1 MKRRRLLTR
10 CLLWGAVVLWMAVI
24 FLFSGQN
31 GEDSSSLSGSI
42 TAFLLRLF
50 VPGFDS
56 MPPADQSALAEPL
69 QFLGAANAPT
79 PGCTPCW
86 ESSASRRS
94 APIPPGRAY
103 GCCCRCCSAPLRR
116 FGRAA
121 PMPLFPAGL
130 PRLPTCSSIAAAP
143 WRASFWPRWRFF
155 CIGIAGKKP
164 PSGEEPMGLPRRPYS
179 VFPPPRGFRFFGAF
193 FL

>member
-50 VPGFDS
+50 VSGFDS

-69 QFLGAANAPT
+69 QFLVRKCAHAGVYAVLGILSFAAVGAH
-79 PGCTPCW
+79 
-86 ESSASRRS
+86 SSRQSVR
-94 APIPPGRAY
+94 
-103 GCCCRCCSAPLRR
+103 LLL
-116 FGRAA
+116 
-121 PMPLFPAGL
+121 PMLLFS
-130 PRLPTCSSIAAAP
+130 T
-143 WRASFWPRWRFF
+143 
-155 CIGIAGKKP
+155 
-164 PSGEEPMGLPRRPYS
+164 
-179 VFPPPRGFRFFGAF
+179 
-193 FL
+193 

>member
-50 VPGFDS
+50 VSGFDS

-69 QFLGAANAPT
+69 QFLVRKCAHAGVYAVLGILSFAAVGAH
-79 PGCTPCW
+79 
-86 ESSASRRS
+86 SSRQSVRLLLPMLLCALYAASDELHQ
-94 APIPPGRAY
+94 AFIPGRSPQLADVLIDC
-103 GCCCRCCSAPLRR
+103 GGALAGILLAALAVLLHRHCRKKAALR
-116 FGRAA
+116 GGTDGA
-121 PMPLFPAGL
+121 
-130 PRLPTCSSIAAAP
+130 
-143 WRASFWPRWRFF
+143 
-155 CIGIAGKKP
+155 
-164 PSGEEPMGLPRRPYS
+164 
-179 VFPPPRGFRFFGAF
+179 PPPPV
-193 FL
+193 

>member
-50 VPGFDS
+50 VSGFDS

-69 QFLGAANAPT
+69 QFLVRKCAHAGVYAVLGILSFAGGRRPFLPAERTAAA
-79 PGCTPCW
+79 
-86 ESSASRRS
+86 ADAVLR
-94 APIPPGRAY
+94 
-103 GCCCRCCSAPLRR
+103 PLRR

-121 PMPLFPAGL
+121 QAFIPGRSPQLADVLIDCGGALAGIL
-130 PRLPTCSSIAAAP
+130 LAALAVLLH
-143 WRASFWPRWRFF
+143 RHCR
-155 CIGIAGKKP
+155 KKP
-164 PSGEEPMGLPRRPYS
+164 PSGEEPMGLPAAPYS